1 MHVFATGYAI
11 LVSLALFGAF
21 VSQTTISS
29 VDVLTPKFFIGLING
44 AMLPYWFSNM
54 KIKSVGSGTF
64 KMVEEVRR

>member
-1 MHVFATGYAI
+1 MQVFSIGSIA

-44 AMLPYWFSNM
+44 AMLPYWFSAM
-54 KIKSVGSGTF
+54 TMKSVGSAALKT
-64 KMVEEVRR
+64 VE